1 MKFKLLILLSAFFFI
16 SLNLYPQV
24 KNKIK
29 EVTVTLPSF
38 DPSRNAS
45 KDIKDAIAEAGK
57 TNKRIYV
64 DVGGEWCIWCHRI
77 DQFYETHKDLY
88 SYLQKHYVFVKI
100 NYSKEN
106 KNEKVLSKYPKING
120 NPHVFILDKQGKL
133 LKSKDTGELE
143 KGKGYDYNKFKIFLR
158 KWSNTSHK
166 I

>member
-1 MKFKLLILLSAFFFI
+1 MKFKVLILLFAFLFI
-16 SLNLYPQV
+16 SINSYPQK

-29 EVTVTLPSF
+29 KENAVLPSF
-38 DPSRNAS
+38 DPSRNAA
-45 KDIKDAIAEAGK
+45 KDIKNAIAEAKK

-77 DQFYETHKDLY
+77 DEFYETHKDLY
-88 SYLQKHYVFVKI
+88 SYLKKHYVFVKI

-106 KNEKVLSKYPKING
+106 KNEKVLSKYPKIEG
-120 NPHVFILDKQGKL
+120 YPHVFILDKNGKL

-143 KGKGYDYNKFKIFLR
+143 KGKGYSYNKFKIFLK

>member
-1 MKFKLLILLSAFFFI
+1 MKFKLLILLSAFLFI

-24 KNKIK
+24 ENKIK
-29 EVTVTLPSF
+29 KETAILPGF
-38 DPSRNAS
+38 NPSRNAA

-57 TNKRIYV
+57 THKRIYV

-77 DQFYETHKDLY
+77 DNFYETNKDLY

-120 NPHVFILDKQGKL
+120 YPHVFILDKQGKL

-143 KGKGYDYNKFKIFLR
+143 KAKGYDYNKVLAFLK
-158 KWSNTSHK
+158 KWSNGSHK
-166 I
+166 S

>member
-1 MKFKLLILLSAFFFI
+1 MKYKIVFLLFVFFFV
-16 SLNLYPQV
+16 SLNLYSQEKSKV
-24 KNKIK
+24 KK
-29 EVTVTLPSF
+29 ETAVLPSF
-38 DPSRNAS
+38 DPSRNAA
-45 KDIKDAIAEAGK
+45 KDIKTAIAEAKK

-77 DQFYETHKDLY
+77 DEFYQTHKDLY
-88 SYLQKHYVFVKI
+88 SYLKKHYVFVKI

-106 KNEKVLSKYPKING
+106 KNEKVLSHYPKIEG
-120 NPHVFILDKQGKL
+120 YPHVFILDKNGKL

-143 KGKGYDYNKFKIFLR
+143 KGKGYDYNKFKVFLK